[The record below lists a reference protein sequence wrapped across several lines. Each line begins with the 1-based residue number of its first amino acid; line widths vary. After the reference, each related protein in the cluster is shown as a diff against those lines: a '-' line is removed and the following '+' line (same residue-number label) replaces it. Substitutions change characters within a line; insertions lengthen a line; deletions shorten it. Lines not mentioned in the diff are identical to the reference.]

1 MKEKGYKVVY
11 VSYMTPRR
19 WNQKQYAFIS
29 GAKDNVAIN
38 GTKNDNITDRNINSP
53 LIEVIFYSSLDVAL
67 KEAAVYCAPGYIYLL
82 DGKTW
87 KLAS

>member
-38 GTKNDNITDRNINSP
+38 G
-53 LIEVIFYSSLDVAL
+53 
-67 KEAAVYCAPGYIYLL
+67 KE
-82 DGKTW
+82 
-87 KLAS
+87 